1 MDHAILTVL
10 ILIIIYMVV
19 RDIVVRNRR
28 RERRLL
34 LKRISRK
41 FDVLAKEA
49 QSQNKLFN
57 KLLDILS
64 KEEDD

>member
-1 MDHAILTVL
+1 MDEAILTVL

-28 RERRLL
+28 RENNIL

-41 FDVLAKEA
+41 FDSLAKEA
-49 QSQNKLFN
+49 KSQSKLFN
-57 KLLDILS
+57 RLLDILS
-64 KEEDD
+64 KEE